1 MPATNP
7 PTAPLQRYWF
17 QIKATNTVHCIHAVS
32 FTEAKQQAAATFLA
46 NWSAIEWLS
55 GPASTN

>member
-1 MPATNP
+1 MSASNP
-7 PTAPLQRYWF
+7 PVASLQRYWF

-32 FTEAKQQAAATFLA
+32 FTEAKQEAAAAFLA

-55 GPASTN
+55 GPVSAN